1 MIEYPNFLNKIF
13 DKLKNNNAKV
23 IIIGGFVRDYLLNIK
38 SDDIDIEV
46 YNISSFEKLK
56 NILEEFGTISNVGK
70 SFGVCKLNIENYI
83 LDFTLPRV
91 DSKISSG
98 HSGFDV
104 KITKDLDFVTAA
116 RRRDFSMNAI
126 GYDVVSETIID
137 PFNGIKDLN
146 DKTLKMVDAETFT
159 DDPLR
164 VLRAVQFCSRFNLTM
179 DKELSL
185 LCKSMIEK
193 NMLLEL
199 PKERIYEEIK
209 KILLKS
215 QKPSIGFEL
224 LKELGALKYFPTL
237 EALKEKEWY
246 SSISAI
252 DKMANLNITN
262 KKTNE
267 VLMLAALCHKLNY
280 NQVQDFISNL
290 CDDKKL
296 LNRVLLLLKNLNTV
310 SNICQKNINDYDI
323 YKLSTKV
330 NIEELTTLSKA
341 VYKIG
346 DALAIRAKELN
357 VFNSKLPAI
366 IMGRDLVLLGMKP
379 SVEFS
384 NILDAA
390 YEAQMHA
397 KFNSHGEAVIWL
409 KDYLNHL

>member
-13 DKLKNNNAKV
+13 DKLTNNNAKV

-91 DSKISSG
+91 DSKIASG
-98 HSGFDV
+98 HAGFNV
-104 KITKDLDFVTAA
+104 KITKDLDFATAA

-146 DKTLKMVDAETFT
+146 DKTLKMVDAETFI

-215 QKPSIGFEL
+215 EKPSIGFEL

-246 SSISAI
+246 FSISAI
-252 DKMANLNITN
+252 DKIANLNITN

-310 SNICQKNINDYDI
+310 SNICQKNINNYDI

-397 KFNSHGEAVIWL
+397 KFNSHDEAVIWL
-409 KDYLNHL
+409 KNYLNHL